1 MRVALET
8 EANVI
13 LVRQDPPYDMT
24 YLTTTWLLSMLKKPK
39 VYNSPKA
46 LRERPEKLF
55 PLHFPEFCPPTL
67 ISANVQD
74 LLAFQREVGAVVLK
88 PLYGHG
94 GHGVFKIPAS
104 GENLD
109 ALLEMLFRQTQ
120 EPVVLQQFLPF
131 VTQEEKRILLIN
143 GEFAGAFGRI
153 PAEQE
158 IRSNIRIG
166 GVPVPTTLSP
176 RQYEICEALKPF
188 CKKEGLM
195 LVGLDVIGDWMT
207 EINITSPTGL
217 RAVENLYNETP
228 AALFWDAVE
237 G

>member
-1 MRVALET
+1 
-8 EANVI
+8 
-13 LVRQDPPYDMT
+13 
-24 YLTTTWLLSMLKKPK
+24 
-39 VYNSPKA
+39 
-46 LRERPEKLF
+46 
-55 PLHFPEFCPPTL
+55 
-67 ISANVQD
+67 
-74 LLAFQREVGAVVLK
+74 
-88 PLYGHG
+88 
-94 GHGVFKIPAS
+94 
-104 GENLD
+104 
-109 ALLEMLFRQTQ
+109 
-120 EPVVLQQFLPF
+120 
-131 VTQEEKRILLIN
+131 LLIN